1 MQGDVTT
8 GTDTGSSM
16 NLGPFVQSIGEFVK
30 FFAVHLLLMA
40 MKMIVCVR
48 LLQKARKTTFIM
60 CIYF

>member
-1 MQGDVTT
+1 
-8 GTDTGSSM
+8 M